1 MDEAKRWA
9 RIEEIFHGALE
20 RSRGERDSFVE
31 QSCAGDADLARRVR
45 SMLDAEERTGGFLDA
60 PVARVRDAG
69 ESFGTLPNIGPYRV
83 VRPLGAGGMGEVFL
97 GVQEGDDFRRYAAIK
112 VVREGVG
119 PHFAERFARERGILA
134 QLAHPGIARFLGGGA
149 TDDGRPYYVMEH
161 VEGERIDDYADRRLL
176 SIRERVELLRQVCL
190 AVQHAHSNLVVHR
203 DLKPSNI
210 LVTADGAPKLLDF
223 GIAKLLSDDRED
235 VTKTGLRMATPEYAA
250 PEQLRGEVVSTATDV
265 YALGVLLYELLSG
278 HRPFSIAEANARA
291 LDTDASPPTLP
302 SVAAGRFGPRPAEA
316 QTETVTPE
324 DVGAKRRSD
333 PSTLRRTLRGD
344 LDNIVVKALRAAPG
358 ERYISAAALA
368 DDLER
373 YLTGRPVLARAD
385 SMAYRAS
392 KFVRRNR
399 AATVIGAVL
408 LITVIGAALA
418 TFAQNR
424 QITAQADAL
433 VAERDRALEI
443 QSFLLESFG
452 AAGGDEIAGDSVR
465 VRQVLDGQADR
476 LERSESEDPQTRAEM
491 MHVLADAYER
501 IEAYAAAEAWARR
514 AVDLRT
520 ELRSDADDPEWA
532 RSVALLGWIVNQN
545 GNPNEG
551 LALLEQSVEA
561 WRSNAGDSVGL
572 ARALNDYGGVLYI
585 LGRYD
590 ESETPLREA
599 YEIRSRVLGADN
611 RAIAITANNLAN
623 TLASLGRADEA
634 LPLSEEAAEIIA
646 RDLGTAHRRS
656 LAARRNVAMLT
667 GVAGDWPAAEV
678 RLSELT
684 QEYQRLGRGQEAS
697 AALAMDGLA
706 AALAQQGKLEEA
718 EAVAAEALP
727 IARAAVGQH
736 DITDRLLRQ
745 QIGILNALR
754 RRPEALSL
762 ARELVEVRRATLG
775 EHPLLAE
782 ALRLRGTLSTDPSE
796 QTSSYRE
803 AADLLVRLEGP
814 ESPGAVRLSM
824 SLARS
829 LSAAGEHDEALA
841 LFEELAR
848 TVPIAYGDA
857 HPYAPAAY
865 LGQAEVHAALG
876 NRSAAQAALEEAG
889 RRMTGEADVPPNR
902 QWLDRVA
909 AAIGAGS

>member
-9 RIEEIFHGALE
+9 RVEEVFHGALE
-20 RSRGERDSFVE
+20 CSAEERDAFIE
-31 QSCAGDADLARRVR
+31 RSCAGDDDLERRVR
-45 SMLDAEERTGGFLDA
+45 ALIEAEERTGGFLDA
-60 PVARVRDAG
+60 PVARVHDADASIG
-69 ESFGTLPNIGPYRV
+69 SQHNIGPYRV

-97 GVQEGDDFRRYAAIK
+97 GVQEGEDFRRFAAIK

-149 TDDGRPYYVMEH
+149 TEDGRPYYVMEH

-176 SIRERVELLRQVCL
+176 SIRERVELHRQVCL

-250 PEQLRGEVVSTATDV
+250 PEQLRGEAVSTATDV

-278 HRPFSIAEANARA
+278 HRPFSIAEVNARA
-291 LDTDASPPTLP
+291 LDAEAPPPTPP
-302 SVAAGRFGPRPAEA
+302 SVAVGRFGPRPSGAES
-316 QTETVTPE
+316 ETVTPE

-344 LDNIVVKALRAAPG
+344 LDNIVVKALRVAPG

-385 SMAYRAS
+385 SFAYRAS

-399 AATVIGAVL
+399 AATL
-408 LITVIGAALA
+408 IGAALIVTILGAAIA

-424 QITAQADAL
+424 QITAQAEAL

-443 QSFLLESFG
+443 QGFLLESFG
-452 AAGGDEIAGDSVR
+452 AAGGDEIAGDSLR

-476 LERSESEDPQTRAEM
+476 LERAEGEDPQTRAEM

-501 IEAYAAAEAWARR
+501 IEAYDAAETWARR

-520 ELRSDADDPEWA
+520 ELRDGTGDAEWA
-532 RSVALLGWIVNQN
+532 RSVGLLGWIVNQN

-551 LALLEQSVEA
+551 LELLEESVEA
-561 WRSNAGDSVGL
+561 WRTNSGDSVGL
-572 ARALNDYGGVLYI
+572 ARALNDYGGVLYN
-585 LGRYD
+585 LGRYE
-590 ESETPLREA
+590 ESETPLRRA
-599 YEIRSRVLGADN
+599 YETRSRLLGDDN
-611 RAIAITANNLAN
+611 RAIAITANNLAS

-634 LPLSEEAAEIIA
+634 LPLSEEAAEIIT
-646 RDLGTAHRRS
+646 RDLGPTHRRS
-656 LAARRNVAMLT
+656 LAAHRNVAMLT
-667 GVAGDWPAAEV
+667 GMAGDWPSAEAQ
-678 RLSELT
+678 LSELT
-684 QEYQRLGRGQEAS
+684 EEYRRLGRGQGAS

-736 DITDRLLRQ
+736 DITDRILRQ
-745 QIGILNALR
+745 RIGILNALR
-754 RRPEALSL
+754 RRPDALVL
-762 ARELVEVRRATLG
+762 ARELVDVRRATLG

-782 ALRLRGTLSTDPSE
+782 ALRLRGTLSTNRSE
-796 QTSSYRE
+796 QTASYRE
-803 AADLLVRLEGP
+803 ASAMLVRLEGE
-814 ESPGAVRLSM
+814 ESPGAVRLTM

-829 LSAAGEHDEALA
+829 LSAAGEYDEALE
-841 LFEELAR
+841 LFEGLSS
-848 TVPIAYGDA
+848 TVPVAYGDA
-857 HPYAPAAY
+857 HPYAPAPY

-876 NRSAAQAALEEAG
+876 NRPAALAALEEAT
-889 RRMTGEADVPPNR
+889 RRMSGEADVPPNR
-902 QWLDRVA
+902 QWLDRVE